1 MTEEQIVQ
9 LISEDESMM
18 DLLGLAGTLGLP
30 HWLIGAGFVRT
41 KVWDHLHARTGP
53 SKPSDIDLVYFDEDE
68 AFDDKQLEALL
79 SKSRPAVKW
88 DVKNQATAHRWN
100 GEPACS
106 SVVEALSRW
115 PETATAVGVT
125 MDGGHLKFVAPHGI
139 ADLVGLIVRPTPAF
153 RMSDAKRERVR
164 MCFIRKRWQEKW
176 PQLRLELS

>member
-79 SKSRPAVKW
+79 SQDIAFH
-88 DVKNQATAHRWN
+88 A
-100 GEPACS
+100 
-106 SVVEALSRW
+106 
-115 PETATAVGVT
+115 
-125 MDGGHLKFVAPHGI
+125 DGGAKMNIVAKYLSGAHEVSGLLLYIYDKYQTGFSIIPTEINHEPSLLFYSGSTLVSCQVFDLSPEGKILRINTIIDPEKLKNIQLP
-139 ADLVGLIVRPTPAF
+139 VR
-153 RMSDAKRERVR
+153 
-164 MCFIRKRWQEKW
+164 
-176 PQLRLELS
+176 